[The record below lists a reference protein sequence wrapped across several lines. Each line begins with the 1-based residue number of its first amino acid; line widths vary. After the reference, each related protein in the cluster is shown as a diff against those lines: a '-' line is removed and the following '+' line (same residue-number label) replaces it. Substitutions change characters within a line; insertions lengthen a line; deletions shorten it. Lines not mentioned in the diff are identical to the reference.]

1 MNNYSLQEATRKI
14 NKLTKRHKTLFRKV
28 GVSVTLISSDR
39 AFYLLE
45 NQSLEDKQRQEQN
58 V

>member
-1 MNNYSLQEATRKI
+1 MTNYSLQEATPKI
-14 NKLTKRHKTLFRKV
+14 NKLTPRHKTLFRKV
-28 GVSVTLISSDR
+28 GVSVTLISFDR

-45 NQSLEDKQRQEQN
+45 NQWLEDKQRQEQN